1 VTELLSTI
9 KTTAVRNFP
18 ATNEHN
24 ADYLDNLLGTGVAT
38 SFVPQLT
45 AQTTNPTL
53 GTGAILEG
61 LYIRVF
67 DNIFAWGRIGF
78 GTGMTPGSG
87 AYSLTLPVAA
97 APGMEVSSD
106 SGRGSSIG
114 IAHCRNN
121 DSLNESQTAT
131 IQLEETTKVFFVD
144 EHGLTLHSVW
154 ADDSPFAVGWE
165 DGDFICFH
173 LKYKAALL

>member
-1 VTELLSTI
+1 MTELLSTI
-9 KTTAVRNFP
+9 KNTAVRNFP
-18 ATNEHN
+18 ATTEHN
-24 ADYLDNLLGTGVAT
+24 SDYLDNLFGTGVAT

-45 AQTTNPTL
+45 ASTTDPTF

-61 LYIRVF
+61 LYVRVF
-67 DNIFAWGRIGF
+67 DVIFAWGRIGF
-78 GTGMTPGSG
+78 GTGMTPGDG
-87 AYSLTLPVAA
+87 NYSLTLPVAA

-114 IAHCRNN
+114 VAQCRDNN
-121 DSLNESQTAT
+121 SLNASQTAT

-154 ADDSPFAVGWE
+154 ADDQPFVWQ

>member
-1 VTELLSTI
+1 MTELLSTI
-9 KTTAVRNFP
+9 KNTAVRNFP
-18 ATNEHN
+18 ATTEHN
-24 ADYLDNLLGTGVAT
+24 SDYLDNLFGTGVAT

-45 AQTTNPTL
+45 ASTTDPTF

-61 LYIRVF
+61 LYVRVF
-67 DNIFAWGRIGF
+67 DVIFAWGRIGF
-78 GTGMTPGSG
+78 GTGMTPGDG
-87 AYSLTLPVAA
+87 NYLLTLPVSV
-97 APGMEVSSD
+97 APGMKVSGD

-114 IAHCRNN
+114 VAQCRDNN
-121 DSLNESQTAT
+121 SLNASQTAT

-144 EHGLTLHSVW
+144 EHGHGSSVW
-154 ADDSPFAVGWE
+154 TSSVPFTWQ